1 MVRLALALSPS
12 LSGQYMAHN
21 GIIGTGSE
29 SKYKLQL
36 LVRPPALFLSPGPS
50 AGSSFCFPKE
60 LWEKAVPHRRQHF
73 YKNIFGL

>member
-1 MVRLALALSPS
+1 MVRLASALSPS

-36 LVRPPALFLSPGPS
+36 LVRPPALFLSPVPS
-50 AGSSFCFPKE
+50 VG
-60 LWEKAVPHRRQHF
+60 VP
-73 YKNIFGL
+73 IILEGGC